1 MKMSVLHSK
10 QTTSQNEC
18 WLIKRFQVKEWE
30 KLEPICNMDLQT
42 HTSKQVQMHM
52 TAKVIAEKLA
62 AIARNSKVLTRH
74 FSYDISYFAA

>member
-1 MKMSVLHSK
+1 M
-10 QTTSQNEC
+10 
-18 WLIKRFQVKEWE
+18 KEWE

-74 FSYDISYFAA
+74 FSYDISYFAAWANNCGKICRWWIYKIGK